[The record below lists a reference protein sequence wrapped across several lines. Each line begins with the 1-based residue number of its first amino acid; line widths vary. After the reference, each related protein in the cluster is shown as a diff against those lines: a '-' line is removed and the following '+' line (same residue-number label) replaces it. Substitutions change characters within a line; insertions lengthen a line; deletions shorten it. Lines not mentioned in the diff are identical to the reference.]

1 MSELRLWGQP
11 RSINV
16 QKVLWSLEELGLPF
30 ERVDA
35 GSTFGRVRD
44 ADYLALNPNGLVP
57 TLVDG
62 GTPIWESNAIVR
74 YLFARYGKAPTH
86 PTDPLVRAHADS
98 WTDWKS
104 STLWP
109 HVRTLVVQLIRT
121 PADKRDHG
129 AIEAAH
135 GQVAAALKVLD
146 AQLSKTPFVAG
157 SDFTWGDIPVASAA
171 QRWFNLPG
179 VSRGGFKSVEAWYA
193 RVAERPG
200 FKRWLD
206 IPLT

>member
-1 MSELRLWGQP
+1 MTELRLWGQP
-11 RSINV
+11 KSINV

-86 PTDPLVRAHADS
+86 PTDPLVRARADS

-109 HVRTLVVQLIRT
+109 HVRTLVIQLIRT

-135 GQVAAALKVLD
+135 GQVAAALKILD
-146 AQLSKTPFVAG
+146 AQLSKTPYVAG
-157 SDFTWGDIPVASAA
+157 ADFTWGDIPVASAA

-179 VSRGGFKSVEAWYA
+179 VARGGFKSVEAWYA
-193 RVAERPG
+193 RVADRPG